1 MAVFGSIASVHAQ
14 LPSAPKFVCAFAY
27 LDALLRAGGAARL
40 RGLPVGES
48 ARVELEHGVYAIEQA
63 YRSKLR
69 PEGFFESHRRYV
81 DIQVV
86 VDGEEW
92 LEVAEVGGL
101 AVRTPYEADRDLIA
115 YEDRDGASLLH
126 LRAGEAAVFFAADG
140 HMPGL
145 AGPAA
150 PAVVRK
156 TVLKVPVD

>member
-1 MAVFGSIASVHAQ
+1 MAVFGSVASVRAQ
-14 LPSAPKFVCAFAY
+14 LPSAPKFACAFAY
-27 LDALLRAGGAARL
+27 LDALLRAGGAVRL
-40 RGLPVGES
+40 CGLPVGES
-48 ARVELEHGVYAIEQA
+48 ARVELEHGVHAMEQT

-69 PEGFFESHRRYV
+69 PEGFFESHRRYL

-86 VDGEEW
+86 VEGEEW

-101 AVRTPYEADRDLIA
+101 AVRTPYQSDRDLVA
-115 YEDRDGASLLH
+115 YEDFAGASLLH
-126 LRAGEAAVFFAADG
+126 LRAGEAAVLFPADG

-156 TVLKVPVD
+156 TVLKVPVG